1 MSFQYSRSYIGL
13 VKAVI
18 VDLAGTTVDF
28 GSRAPAGAFVEV
40 FRKNGID
47 ITVAQARGPMGMEK
61 KDHIRALSQLPDVVD
76 KWQKAHGAPCA
87 DADIDRMY
95 AEFIPLQLDCLPK
108 FGDLIPGTLE
118 FIEDMR
124 EMGVKIGATTGY
136 NREMM
141 ELVLKGAKKQ
151 GFVPD
156 AAVCAGDVA
165 AGRPAPWM
173 IYRCMEQL
181 GAYPPESVVVIGDT
195 IPDIEA
201 GLNARVWSV
210 GVAATG
216 NMVGLSEQELEALDE
231 AVIENMLD
239 KATEKMF
246 KAGAH
251 YVGDGIDDC
260 DMIIEEICD
269 RLAEGEKP

>member
-1 MSFQYSRSYIGL
+1 
-13 VKAVI
+13 
-18 VDLAGTTVDF
+18 
-28 GSRAPAGAFVEV
+28 
-40 FRKNGID
+40 
-47 ITVAQARGPMGMEK
+47 
-61 KDHIRALSQLPDVVD
+61 
-76 KWQKAHGAPCA
+76 
-87 DADIDRMY
+87 
-95 AEFIPLQLDCLPK
+95 
-108 FGDLIPGTLE
+108 
-118 FIEDMR
+118 
-124 EMGVKIGATTGY
+124 
-136 NREMM
+136 
-141 ELVLKGAKKQ
+141 
-151 GFVPD
+151 VPD

-165 AGRPAPWM
+165 GGRPAPWM

-201 GLNARVWSV
+201 GLNARVWSA

-216 NMVGLSEQELEALDE
+216 NMIGMSEQELEALDE

-260 DMIIEEICD
+260 TAIVEEICD